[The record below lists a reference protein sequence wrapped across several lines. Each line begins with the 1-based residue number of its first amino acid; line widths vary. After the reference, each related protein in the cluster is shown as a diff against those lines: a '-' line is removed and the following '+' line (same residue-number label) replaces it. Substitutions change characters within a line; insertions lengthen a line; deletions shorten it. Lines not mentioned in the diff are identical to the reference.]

1 MSRNGV
7 GAFGLRSGVTKAL
20 ALAVGVLASWGGSH
34 AQTFT
39 NRDALRLLSATLGYR
54 ARAERASAIQ
64 WAAWN
69 GFPTLLYGPEG
80 PQAAIVRV
88 RGNRPWYH
96 APLDRD
102 AADTISTDEVYPG
115 GSAGLNLTGTGVTLG
130 IWEVGAVPFL
140 THVEFGNRI
149 SVRDGQTAFSDHA
162 TQVAGTMIAAGVDPQ
177 AKGMAYEG
185 LLDAYDAF
193 DDLGEAA
200 AAAAAG
206 LQVSNHSYA
215 FVVGWSLNLR
225 GDGRWAWLGD
235 VSISEAEDYHFGL
248 YIDESATWDQICY
261 DAPYYQPVFG
271 VGNNRGGGPTNQ
283 PVDHW
288 ILMPPDFTQWQL
300 VNTVR
305 DLMGGTTGYDTIV
318 PGGQTA
324 KNVLAIGAVDDIIG
338 GYAGPGSVVMWS
350 ASNWGPTDDGR
361 IKPDLVANGVGLYSP
376 VTNNLYSSLT
386 GTSAASPCISGSI
399 GLLIQHYRN
408 VTLGQEPWSSTIRA
422 LLFHTADEAGPY
434 PGPDYMFGWG
444 LMNTKTA
451 ALTISE
457 QMSKDTTVQELVLQ
471 QGGQVKINIGVDG
484 TKPLKVTIAWT
495 DPPGTPPAPAL
506 DPPTRMLV
514 NDLDV
519 RVFGPGMTYTPWT
532 LDPTSPSAPAV
543 PGDNIRDNAEQ
554 IYIPN
559 PTPGIYTVTVN
570 HKGAQLQPNGEQAF
584 SMVITGDTGRVKPT
598 VDSIGVTPT
607 ILKGGASAIGTVQ
620 IAAPAPAGGFEVGL
634 ASSDDTIAAV
644 PEKVDIPSGQTTA
657 TFPIKTFG
665 VLNQEVITL
674 TASGANAKTT
684 TLTVLPPV
692 VQVVSVNPWVV
703 TGGHSVKGTVQL
715 DVPTDGGDFDVQL
728 SADSNRVLMDD
739 VVTVLEGTRTA
750 TFTIDTLPVNTPTTV
765 TIKATSG
772 STSVS
777 TQLTIQPPILKSVLL
792 LQRSVR
798 GGGRAIGMVQ
808 LNAPAPPEDI
818 TVLLSSDTPSV
829 ATVPS
834 SITIRS
840 GQTAARF
847 TVLTKKVTS
856 SRIVG
861 ITATRGST
869 SITRNLIVRR

>member
-1 MSRNGV
+1 MSRSEFEG
-7 GAFGLRSGVTKAL
+7 GGSHSGVAKA
-20 ALAVGVLASWGGSH
+20 AVLAVGLLVSWSAANG
-34 AQTFT
+34 QTFT
-39 NRDALRLLSATLGYR
+39 NRDALKLLSATQGQQ
-54 ARAERASAIQ
+54 ARANRAGAIQ

-69 GFPTLLYGPEG
+69 RFPTLIYGPDG
-80 PQAAIVRV
+80 PRASIVKV
-88 RGNRPWYH
+88 RQNRPWYY
-96 APLDRD
+96 APLNRT

-115 GSAGLNLTGTGVTLG
+115 GSAGLNLTGSGVTLG
-130 IWEVGAVPFL
+130 IWEVGAVPFT
-140 THVEFGNRI
+140 THAEFGNRI
-149 SVRDGQTAFSDHA
+149 TVKDGQTANSDHA
-162 TQVAGTMIAAGVDPQ
+162 TQVAGTMIAAGVDPL
-177 AKGMAYEG
+177 AKGMSYAG

-200 AAAAAG
+200 AAASND
-206 LQVSNHSYA
+206 LRVSNHSYA

-283 PVDHW
+283 PVEHW

-305 DLMGGTTGYDTIV
+305 DLMGGATGYDTIV

-338 GYAGPGSVVMWS
+338 GYNGPGSVLMWS

-376 VTNNLYSSLT
+376 VTNDLYSSLT

-408 VTLGQEPWSSTIRA
+408 LTLGQDPWSSTIRA
-422 LLFHTADEAGPY
+422 LLFHTADEAGPF

-444 LMNTKTA
+444 LMNTKSA
-451 ALTISE
+451 ALTLTE
-457 QMSKDTTVQELVLQ
+457 QISKDTTVQELVLQ
-471 QGGQVKINIGVDG
+471 EGGQVKLNVGVDG

-519 RVFGPGMTYTPWT
+519 RVLAPGQTYAPWT
-532 LDPTSPSAPAV
+532 LDPSAPNGPAV

-559 PTPGIYTVTVN
+559 PAPGIYTITVN
-570 HKGAQLQPNGEQAF
+570 HKGAQLQPGGEQAF
-584 SMVITGDTGRVKPT
+584 SMVITGDTGRVKAT
-598 VDSIGVTPT
+598 VDSIGITPT
-607 ILKGGASAIGTVQ
+607 ILKGGASAVGTVK
-620 IAAPAPAGGFEVGL
+620 ITTPAPAGGFEVGL
-634 ASSDDTIAAV
+634 TSSDDTIVQV
-644 PEKVDIPSGQTTA
+644 PEKVDIPSGETVA
-657 TFPIKTFG
+657 TFPITTFG
-665 VLNQEVITL
+665 VLTQETITV
-674 TASGANAKTT
+674 TASAANNRTT
-684 TLTVLPPV
+684 TITVLPPV
-692 VQVVSVNPWVV
+692 VQVISVNPWVV
-703 TGGHSVKGTVQL
+703 TGGHSVTGTVQL

-728 SADSNRVLMDD
+728 SANSDRVLLDD
-739 VVTVLEGTRTA
+739 IVTVMEGTRTA
-750 TFTIDTLPVNTPTTV
+750 TFTIDTLPGSEPTTA
-765 TIKATSG
+765 TITATSG

-777 TQLTIQPPILKSVLL
+777 TQLTILPPNLKSLL
-792 LQRSVR
+792 LFQRTVR
-798 GGGRAIGMVQ
+798 GGYRATGMVQ
-808 LNAPAPPEDI
+808 INGPAPPEGT
-818 TVLLSSDTPSV
+818 TVQLSSGTPEV

-834 SITIRS
+834 SVTIRP

-847 TVLTKKVTS
+847 TITTKKVTS
-856 SRIVG
+856 SRIVA
-861 ITATRGST
+861 ITATRGSVT
-869 SITRNLIVRR
+869 LSRNLIVRR